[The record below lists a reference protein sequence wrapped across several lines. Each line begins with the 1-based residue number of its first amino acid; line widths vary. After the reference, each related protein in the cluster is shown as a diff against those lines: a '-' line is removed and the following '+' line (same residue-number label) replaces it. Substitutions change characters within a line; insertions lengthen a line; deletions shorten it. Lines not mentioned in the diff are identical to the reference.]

1 MEQVLYRIGE
11 ASAQLDLYDKN
22 SNTLRSWVDEFKDF
36 LSSSA
41 NPEAGRPRF
50 FTEDDLRVLRAIRDL
65 RANHLPYSE
74 IRTRLS
80 QGTQALEHTAP
91 PPPAEDRVGRI
102 PAGELAPALA
112 EQVQTLLSPMS
123 RAADEWRTLAE
134 QYRARLEDREIRVT
148 NLEQQ
153 VESLHVRLAEMHT
166 SAIAMHTSAIKRIE
180 EFAEQQGRR
189 RRWLFLF

>member
-36 LSSSA
+36 LGSSA

-80 QGTQALEHTAP
+80 QGTQALEQSAP
-91 PPPAEDRVGRI
+91 PPPAEDRVGRL
-102 PAGELAPALA
+102 PAAEQTPVFA
-112 EQVQTLLSPMS
+112 EQVQTLLSPIS

-134 QYRARLEDREIRVT
+134 QYRTRLEDREVRVAG
-148 NLEQQ
+148 LEKQI
-153 VESLHVRLAEMHT
+153 ESLHHRLEEMHT
-166 SAIAMHTSAIKRIE
+166 SSIAMHASAIKRIE
-180 EFAEQQGRR
+180 DFAEQQGRR